1 MTEMYNF
8 DVMIN
13 VKGRVK
19 GYSKRDAY
27 ATLAQLVRWSKE
39 TFEDSLPGR
48 LDDSFTMFGV
58 KGIPTVPK
66 APEPEQV
73 ILPDS
78 RMWLP

>member
-27 ATLAQLVRWSKE
+27 ATLAQLARWSQE
-39 TFEDSLPGR
+39 TFEDSLQGR
-48 LDDSFTMFGV
+48 VDTGFFSIGAKEM
-58 KGIPTVPK
+58 IPVPK

-78 RMWLP
+78 RMWRP